1 MHSVPPWNLIQGGTL
16 FFSAHAGQAAFCE
29 PFDSPGFVMGYRST
43 PTLGRDAVRPP
54 RKLANCTLKRRYAV
68 SIHFSVDG
76 NGVFSMPTT
85 PPKRPDA
92 WPAGKKT
99 AGKRT
104 IDKRRPDAWPA
115 GKKTADKRTIDKKA
129 ARCRTQKKLPPGT
142 KPGGSLSL
150 FKQQAEKNLPAP
162 YD

>member
-43 PTLGRDAVRPP
+43 PTLGRDAVHPP

-85 PPKRPDA
+85 PPERPDA
-92 WPAGKKT
+92 WPADKKT

-104 IDKRRPDAWPA
+104 IDKRRPDA
-115 GKKTADKRTIDKKA
+115 GHKKNFPRVQNPEEA
-129 ARCRTQKKLPPGT
+129 
-142 KPGGSLSL
+142 SL
-150 FKQQAEKNLPAP
+150 F
-162 YD
+162 